1 MQIKKNGIP
10 TTMKAISR
18 GHNIE
23 TCGPGATEHTPGIT
37 AVGVFLVIGACM
49 TALATSGRVFSIA
62 PSRQD
67 IITSN
72 GHNGQVHPYAGR
84 HTDGRRKA
92 CSRSY
97 NTVFV
102 KCQDTYN
109 LISQMSTFGQSSQG
123 DQSYPK
129 IVVWLGALFGIPRGR
144 C

>member
-1 MQIKKNGIP
+1 MRCDNAELFEDFFLLVLLGSPSVAATTCAEIASNPRRTRMQIKKNGIP

-37 AVGVFLVIGACM
+37 AVGGFLVIGACM

-72 GHNGQVHPYAGR
+72 GHNGQVHPY
-84 HTDGRRKA
+84 
-92 CSRSY
+92 
-97 NTVFV
+97 V
-102 KCQDTYN
+102 K
-109 LISQMSTFGQSSQG
+109 
-123 DQSYPK
+123 
-129 IVVWLGALFGIPRGR
+129 
-144 C
+144 